1 MSSRKDT
8 IMPTDSTEQRN
19 YATPPPVTPYPE
31 FLPLNDPNLPWE
43 RFEAF
48 CEAFIS
54 RLPCVK
60 EAHRYGGQGSL
71 QKGIDIIAYLDHGEK
86 WAFQCK
92 QKQTFSKADATRAIQ
107 QTRYEADRFI
117 LMLSRQATSGVRD
130 VCDSF
135 PDWDVWDVGDI
146 SRKVRELEMHSAAK
160 LVEAHFGA
168 PWRKAFLGLHGLS
181 SFVTPTEFFD
191 RFSNAAA
198 LFNHAWELVG
208 RSDHLR
214 QTHEFVESPEQKI
227 AILTGR
233 GGIGKSK
240 ILHEFADTFDDEHKG
255 VALWYAAEGV
265 PLTHDSADDLPF
277 KPCVVVVDDAHRSDD
292 LSALLALTR
301 QRPHATKLVL
311 ACRPQGTDYL
321 KSQLSHGGFDVQGVV
336 VFPDV
341 KELSRE
347 EVIALGRQALGTE
360 FAGLA
365 ERLAATTWDCPL
377 VTVVGGQLLA
387 RKAIAPELLERDAEF
402 RDTVLIRFR
411 EILVGEL
418 GDQIDP
424 TLCRSLL
431 DLIAA
436 IQPIRLDDEIILDSE
451 AKFLNIDRPTL
462 LISLDILEKAGV
474 LLRRGNTLRIVPDV
488 LADHILHKASITSQ
502 GQPTGYADHV
512 FNEFKSLCPSEVLR
526 NLSELDWR
534 LRQSGTQASDLL
546 SSIWQSIEQEF
557 QDASH
562 QGRSTILRILE
573 KVAVHQPEMTLKLV
587 EYAIRNPAT
596 KQESPELAQIYEFT
610 HSDVLRRLPAL
621 LRQISY
627 TLDYLPRCCNL
638 LWELGKD
645 DNRDLNRSPDHAMP
659 VLADLGGY
667 TTDKPFVVTRLVLDT
682 IEKLL
687 EDPGSHDHIHSP
699 LDIIDPMLA
708 KTGRSVHFEGH
719 NFVSR
724 SFMLKH
730 ESIKSI
736 RQRSISLV
744 GRCLF
749 STNLR
754 ISLRALASLER
765 ALREPLA
772 VSDMEISDE
781 DREQWRPEQLEIL
794 TLIADFARRSTEP
807 VTLIRI
813 KEALWWHRR
822 RSPSDKVRDEA
833 DAIVSSIPESFEL
846 RFTQALM
853 SPSRMVDWQPNEESG
868 DDDYRLRQEK
878 SEQMQRTLV
887 VEFFGHSEYAGK
899 AYEILTDRIRTINAA
914 GVQSN
919 PQVILGILGDSDP
932 EFAAGLSDIIA
943 DNPNGPLAPYLHSLL
958 TNVRVGSADRARGIG
973 QRALKKGSPILC
985 RGVALS
991 YQSRRWVDSATTEDF
1006 EVIRELLAHEDLDVR
1021 DAAIGSLS
1029 ALAETHPRVA
1039 IDLAMDVE
1047 VGDNVHLAEKM
1058 CQLFFDGHGIP
1069 FRELTSDEL
1078 KTLLSKLEDVKE
1090 IEDYFINT
1098 FLVKASEQ
1106 DARAVVG
1113 FLLTRIKKKDDDE
1126 ANYHALP
1133 ISEFQDPLIGLAASP
1148 DHESILREIRDTS
1161 LEPGRSA
1168 EYWIPQLFRE
1178 ASLDF
1183 ESAASLKVLDEWINS
1198 GDPVRIE
1205 SAAHLVSRAQPAFV
1219 FKHVGFVENLLEH
1232 AYMAH
1237 SDCYQSAACSLE
1249 SSAFSGVHFGTPGQ
1263 PKPQYVTIK
1272 DQASEAMSQFDAGS
1286 PSHRF
1291 YASLAKRAEN
1301 SIKEDLLIDEERFE

>member
-19 YATPPPVTPYPE
+19 YATPLPVTPYPE

-60 EAHRYGGQGSL
+60 EAHRYGGPGSL

-107 QTRYEADRFI
+107 QTRYEADRLI

-168 PWRKAFLGLHGLS
+168 PWRQAFLGLKGLS

-214 QTHEFVESPEQKI
+214 QAHEFVESPEQKI

-240 ILHEFADTFDDEHKG
+240 ILHEFADRFDDEHKG

-277 KPCVVVVDDAHRSDD
+277 KPCVVVVDDAHRRDD
-292 LSALLALTR
+292 LPALLALTR

-365 ERLAATTWDCPL
+365 ERLAAATWDCPL

-451 AKFLNIDRPTL
+451 AKFLNIDRLTL

-596 KQESPELAQIYEFT
+596 KQESPEWAQIYEYT
-610 HSDVLRRLPAL
+610 HSDVLRQLPTL

-627 TLDYLPRCCNL
+627 TLKYLPRCCDL
-638 LWELGKD
+638 LWELGRD
-645 DNRDLNRSPDHAMP
+645 DNRNLHSNPDHGVR

-667 TTDKPFVVTRLVLDT
+667 AIGKPFIVTSRVLDT

-687 EDPGSHDHIHSP
+687 EDPGSHSHFHSP
-699 LDIIDPMLA
+699 FDIIDPMLA
-708 KTGRSVHFEGH
+708 KTGFSTHAEGY
-719 NFVSR
+719 NLVRRTFS
-724 SFMLKH
+724 LKY

-736 RQRSISLV
+736 RQRALSLI

-754 ISLRALASLER
+754 ISLRALASMEL
-765 ALREPLA
+765 ALDEPRPYLNM
-772 VSDMEISDE
+772 SISDE
-781 DREQWRPEQLEIL
+781 DREQWRLEQLEIL
-794 TLIADFARRSTEP
+794 SLIADLAQRSTEP
-807 VTLIRI
+807 VILNRIRRI
-813 KEALWWHRR
+813 LLWHRR
-822 RSPSDKVRDEA
+822 DSPSDEVRNKA
-833 DAIVSSIPESFEL
+833 DAIVSSIPESSEL
-846 RFTQALM
+846 RLTQELM
-853 SPSRMVDWQPNEESG
+853 DPFHMDDWQPNGESG
-868 DDDYRLRQEK
+868 DDDSRLRQEK
-878 SEQMQRTLV
+878 SAQTRRDLV
-887 VEFFGHSEYAGK
+887 VEFIRHTEHAGK
-899 AYEILTDRIRTINAA
+899 AYEILTDRMQAICAA
-914 GVQSN
+914 SVQ
-919 PQVILGILGDSDP
+919 PHPHTFLGILGNTDP
-932 EFAAGLSDIIA
+932 EFAADLCDIIVN
-943 DNPNGPLAPYLHSLL
+943 NPNGPLAPHLHSLL
-958 TNVRVGSADRARGIG
+958 TNVRKWSAERARGIG
-973 QRALKKGSPILC
+973 QRALRAGSNILC
-985 RGVALS
+985 SGIAWS
-991 YQSRRWVDSATTEDF
+991 YSSQGLADAATPEDV
-1006 EVIRELLAHEDLDVR
+1006 EVIRELLDHEDTNVR
-1021 DAAIGSLS
+1021 RLAIGSLS
-1029 ALAETHPRVA
+1029 ALAEAHPRVA
-1039 IDLAMDVE
+1039 IDLAMGVE
-1047 VGDNVHLAEKM
+1047 VGDNVHLAEEM

-1078 KTLLSKLEDVKE
+1078 KTLLSKLEDVQK
-1090 IEDYFINT
+1090 IEYYFINT

-1113 FLLTRIKKKDDDE
+1113 FLLTRIKKKDDE

-1148 DHESILREIRDTS
+1148 DHENILREIRDIS
-1161 LEPGRSA
+1161 LEPVSSG

-1183 ESAASLKVLDEWINS
+1183 ESAVSLAVLNEWINS
-1198 GDPVRIE
+1198 GDAARIQ
-1205 SAAHLVSRAQPAFV
+1205 SAARLVSRAHPAFV
-1219 FKHVGFVENLLEH
+1219 FKNVEFTTNLLER
-1232 AYMAH
+1232 AYVAS
-1237 SDCYQSAACSLE
+1237 SDCYRSVASNLT
-1249 SSAFSGVHFGTPGQ
+1249 SSAISGTRSGTPGQ
-1263 PKPQYVTIK
+1263 PMSEDVALR
-1272 DQASEAMSQFDAGS
+1272 DQALAAKSQFNAGS
-1286 PSHRF
+1286 PSYNF
-1291 YASLAKRAEN
+1291 YAYLAKWAEA
-1301 SIKEDLLIDEERFE
+1301 SIRDDLLRDEELFE